1 MDENLKSVGSF
12 LIKAKQL
19 ISQGKYNLR
28 GGRSKNKSFM
38 ERHGLT
44 RKDVIRIVQNL
55 HTRHRVAGP
64 EEEERAHHPL
74 GTIFKFIKKETIDD
88 QGVELYIKLKIHD
101 EEEMLVILSCHGS
114 NEEDYCYE

>member
-19 ISQGKYNLR
+19 ISQEKYNLR

-44 RKDVIRIVQNL
+44 RKDVVRIVQNL

-64 EEEERAHHPL
+64 EEEE
-74 GTIFKFIKKETIDD
+74 
-88 QGVELYIKLKIHD
+88 
-101 EEEMLVILSCHGS
+101 MLIILSCHES
-114 NEEDYCYE
+114 YEEDYCYE